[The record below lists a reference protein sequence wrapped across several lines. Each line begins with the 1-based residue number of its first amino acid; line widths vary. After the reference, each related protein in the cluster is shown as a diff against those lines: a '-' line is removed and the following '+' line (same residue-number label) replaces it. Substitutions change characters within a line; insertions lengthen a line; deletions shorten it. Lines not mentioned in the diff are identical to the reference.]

1 MKVNLIFFFCYMYK
15 KICICNGNY
24 RILPKGKLNWKNRP
38 IEKKVL
44 YAFFCMYYPLMYYYY
59 LLMHI
64 SK

>member
-38 IEKKVL
+38 IEKKKC
-44 YAFFCMYYPLMYYYY
+44 Y
-59 LLMHI
+59 MHSSVCI
-64 SK
+64 TL